1 MLDCAICLGGLANRG
16 FARERDRERVMGEWI
31 PGDRSLDDRG
41 ASASASLC
49 LCFCA
54 CGVAM
59 ILGGEGDIFRMGGG
73 EEEVKSITICCFAA
87 RL

>member
-1 MLDCAICLGGLANRG
+1 MLDFAVCMGGLAKRG

-41 ASASASLC
+41 ASASVC
-49 LCFCA
+49 LCFCV
-54 CGVAM
+54 CGVAV
-59 ILGGEGDIFRMGGG
+59 ILGGEGERFRIGGG